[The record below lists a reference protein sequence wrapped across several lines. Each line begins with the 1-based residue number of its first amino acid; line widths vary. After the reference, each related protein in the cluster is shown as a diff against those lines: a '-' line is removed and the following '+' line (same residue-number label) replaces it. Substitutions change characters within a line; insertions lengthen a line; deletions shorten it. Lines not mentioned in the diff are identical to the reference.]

1 MTRLVDEGAAE
12 ERRPALTVL
21 VVDDSLVMRKM
32 IAHAL
37 SLTGIPVREVR
48 EARDG
53 HEALLS
59 IASSPPDLVLCDV
72 HMPTMDGKEL
82 LERLD
87 VGGWTKSVPVVMIS
101 SERGS
106 VARERLEA
114 FGARAYIQK
123 PFYPE
128 TLGRILREVL
138 GLGDAS

>member
-1 MTRLVDEGAAE
+1 MTSSSDAGATH
-12 ERRPALTVL
+12 PAPLTVL

-32 IAHAL
+32 VAHAL
-37 SLTGIPVREVR
+37 LLTGLPVGEVR

-59 IASSPPDLVLCDV
+59 IAGSPPDLVLCDV
-72 HMPTMDGKEL
+72 HMPTMDGTEL

-101 SERGS
+101 SERAR

-114 FGARAYIQK
+114 FGARAYIEK

-128 TLGRILREVL
+128 ALGSVLRAVL
-138 GLGDAS
+138 GSRVVP